1 MKIESVK
8 VMVNFGDVEDT
19 DFEEETLEEVREAK
33 ERLDGV
39 HEIVFLQDYIDLIE
53 EISEV
58 TGDQYRI
65 YNCGTTIVC
74 WED

>member
-1 MKIESVK
+1 MKIEGVK
-8 VMVNFGDVEDT
+8 VKVKFGDVEDMG
-19 DFEEETLEEVREAK
+19 FEEETLEEVKEAK

-39 HEIVFLQDYIDLIE
+39 HEIIFLQDYIDLIE
-53 EISEV
+53 EIAEA

-65 YNCGTTIVC
+65 YNCGTTIIC